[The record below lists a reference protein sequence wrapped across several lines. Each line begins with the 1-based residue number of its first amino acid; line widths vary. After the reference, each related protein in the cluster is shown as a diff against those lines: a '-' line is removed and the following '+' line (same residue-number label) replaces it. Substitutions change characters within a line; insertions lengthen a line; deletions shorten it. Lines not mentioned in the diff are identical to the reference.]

1 MIKNYGADAV
11 RFFILSDSPPEK
23 DVQWSDQGMQ
33 AAYKYIQKFW
43 SLHCEIKEKILVK
56 KNNKNNMNIKII
68 EDINFFT
75 NQSIKKITDNLENF
89 HYNVIIANLHEI
101 YNFYN
106 KLLNEE
112 NLETEIFKIN
122 YVKILKVIHPILPH
136 LISECLADLNEEP
149 KVVWPEVIEK
159 YLTEDTVTIVVQING
174 KKRATIECKRD
185 ITEKNI
191 IDLVKNKS
199 ETNKYLENKQIIK
212 NIYVKNKI
220 INFIVK

>member
-1 MIKNYGADAV
+1 
-11 RFFILSDSPPEK
+11 
-23 DVQWSDQGMQ
+23 
-33 AAYKYIQKFW
+33 
-43 SLHCEIKEKILVK
+43 
-56 KNNKNNMNIKII
+56 MNIKII